1 MFMPSDSDTVELRGD
16 IPKNLMAMLDAV
28 SAAKRV
34 SRMSLVRKVLNDWAV
49 KTYHEAM
56 IVERVTKGNPP
67 LVATEW
73 QDTEL

>member
-1 MFMPSDSDTVELRGD
+1 MATDADTIELRGE
-16 IPKNLMAMLDAV
+16 IPKNVMAMLDAV

-34 SRMSLVRKVLNDWAV
+34 SRMSLVRRILNDWAV

-67 LVATEW
+67 LAAMDWQETE
-73 QDTEL
+73 T

>member
-1 MFMPSDSDTVELRGD
+1 MATDAETIELRGD
-16 IPKNLMAMLDAV
+16 IPKNVMAMLDAV

-34 SRMSLVRKVLNDWAV
+34 SRMSLVRRILNDWAV

-67 LVATEW
+67 LAAMDWQETE
-73 QDTEL
+73 T